1 MSEVHTVTIQ
11 LYDLI
16 IDLQTSVND
25 ALENPTE
32 FNVGKAVLNLES
44 MHDAMLFLIEA
55 CEAGEGSEI
64 DADDLAGFNLMLA
77 DCSTV
82 VSSAI
87 EDLQPLINNLIASN
101 NNGL

>member
-25 ALENPTE
+25 ALENPTT
-32 FNVGKAVLNLES
+32 FNIGAAVLNLES
-44 MHDAMLFLIEA
+44 MHDAMQFIIEA
-55 CEAGEGSEI
+55 CEAGEGGEI
-64 DADDLAGFNLMLA
+64 DADDLAGFSLMLA

-82 VSSAI
+82 VSGAI
-87 EDLQPLINNLIASN
+87 DDLQPLINNLIADN
-101 NNGL
+101 QP